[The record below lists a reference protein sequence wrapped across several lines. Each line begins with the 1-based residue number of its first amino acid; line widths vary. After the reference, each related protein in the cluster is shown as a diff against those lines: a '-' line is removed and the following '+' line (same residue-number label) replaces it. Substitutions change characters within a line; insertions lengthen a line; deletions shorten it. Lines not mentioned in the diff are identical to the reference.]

1 MKKLIILSGFLFCL
15 VFISTLQAQTP
26 TDIKSNILYWYSQ
39 KTNSFV
45 IIETNGNKHAYSL
58 SEKSWSSNKLEGGI
72 FGTTLGGYY
81 PVGTKTQDY
90 LMDNLCGNVVKLEG
104 NYMNAMSFVFGSKN
118 YMSSSIFTN
127 NGDVY
132 FYGEP
137 RTKKTEVMRFSSK
150 EEDWLE
156 ENITNSEVPLLS
168 YARFVDAGKYTYV
181 YGGGTTMNNQFSYFK
196 FDGSSKTFTKC
207 IDIQE
212 KGCKAYDG
220 GITRIKS
227 KFYILN
233 LEDEQL
239 HAITNTFPKRIYD
252 FIVNA
257 DQTKVMIITV
267 EKGLYNFIIED
278 LKIDQK
284 PLADNQQISTVKVAS
299 NNFYLIIGGG
309 VAGVLLIGI
318 FLVLRS
324 KRKKKQA
331 N

>member
-1 MKKLIILSGFLFCL
+1 
-15 VFISTLQAQTP
+15 
-26 TDIKSNILYWYSQ
+26 
-39 KTNSFV
+39 
-45 IIETNGNKHAYSL
+45 
-58 SEKSWSSNKLEGGI
+58 
-72 FGTTLGGYY
+72 
-81 PVGTKTQDY
+81 
-90 LMDNLCGNVVKLEG
+90 
-104 NYMNAMSFVFGSKN
+104 
-118 YMSSSIFTN
+118 
-127 NGDVY
+127 
-132 FYGEP
+132 
-137 RTKKTEVMRFSSK
+137 
-150 EEDWLE
+150 
-156 ENITNSEVPLLS
+156 
-168 YARFVDAGKYTYV
+168 VDAGKYTYV

-233 LEDEQL
+233 LQDEQL

-324 KRKKKQA
+324 KRKKKQT